1 MKDNDNTKDWIDISE
16 PDYSQ
21 PYDLLYQ
28 QTFDGCREDY
38 DMHLQCIECEIS
50 NVKRKI
56 SEYRQDQEMIRAA
69 ISQGAAFRPGCF
81 DPLCWEDDIAHLQGY
96 IEFLADKKKRLTK
109 NTRELFANEKYTYL
123 KLMGLFDTQVWIG
136 MMQNALSE
144 DRERL
149 ISEILGCDI
158 DTARHIMNGRNS
170 LKEKKKEELQDRV
183 NRLSKGA

>member
-1 MKDNDNTKDWIDISE
+1 MEENTEDRVRIDISE

-21 PYDLLYQ
+21 PYDQLYE

-38 DMHLQCIECEIS
+38 NMHLQCIKCAIS
-50 NVKRKI
+50 NVQLKI
-56 SEYRQDQEMIRAA
+56 REYRQDHEMIRAA
-69 ISQGAAFRPGCF
+69 ISQGAKFRPDCF
-81 DPLCWEDDIAHLQGY
+81 DPLYWEDEIEHLQGY
-96 IEFLADKKKRLTK
+96 INFLTDKKKRLVK
-109 NTRELFANEKYTYL
+109 STRELYANEKYTYL
-123 KLMGLFDTQVWIG
+123 ELMGLFQTDVWRG
-136 MMQNALSE
+136 MMQNAPSE

-158 DTARHIMNGRNS
+158 DNARHIMNGRNS

>member
-1 MKDNDNTKDWIDISE
+1 MEENTEDRVRIDISE

-21 PYDLLYQ
+21 PYNQLYE

-38 DMHLQCIECEIS
+38 NMHLQCIECEIS
-50 NVKRKI
+50 NVQRKI
-56 SEYRQDQEMIRAA
+56 REYRQDREMIRAA
-69 ISQGAAFRPGCF
+69 ISQGAEFRPGCV
-81 DPLCWEDDIAHLQGY
+81 DPLCWEDEIEHLQGY

-123 KLMGLFDTQVWIG
+123 ELMGLFDTQVWIG
-136 MMQNALSE
+136 MMQNATSE